1 MRVIPIHCC
10 MLLPCLCFHPAK
22 QDIPLGFVK
31 DAVDDMYFGCNE
43 TMVNVIDKYFERE
56 NTGMFAVIWK
66 KARNCAQR
74 NLDYKD
80 KDKDLTMDHMLA
92 ICAYTSSFEKLYEQ
106 FNDAVRTK
114 RSSYVTS
121 FPFHSLHFWLTSAVQ
136 ILSRNTKCLTTYRR
150 SNLIFTGHVNNI
162 IRYGFFASSSRK
174 PSLLHFGEKTCFKI
188 KTCSGAYLKKY
199 PQIKDYEE
207 EVLIPPYEIFKITE
221 KIQNIPTN
229 ENNYSWSHASKGAP
243 TTRGQY
249 EDPGGPP
256 TPLEMGK
263 DWTHKALRAQ
273 NPPKLPSCQEFSN
286 IAQMS
291 T

>member
-1 MRVIPIHCC
+1 
-10 MLLPCLCFHPAK
+10 
-22 QDIPLGFVK
+22 
-31 DAVDDMYFGCNE
+31 MYFGCNE

-92 ICAYTSSFEKLYEQ
+92 ICVYTSSFEKLYEQ
-106 FNDAVRTK
+106 FNNAVRTN

-150 SNLIFTGHVNNI
+150 SNFIFTGHVNDI
-162 IRYGFFASSSRK
+162 IRFGFFASCSRK

-199 PQIKDYEE
+199 PHLKDYEE

-229 ENNYSWSHASKGAP
+229 ENNCETEYVLESAGVHSNLNCLLVHWINDQWSS
-243 TTRGQY
+243 RSQ
-249 EDPGGPP
+249 
-256 TPLEMGK
+256 M
-263 DWTHKALRAQ
+263 
-273 NPPKLPSCQEFSN
+273 N
-286 IAQMS
+286 IELSLVQQKKNMRMILLKPMFIS
-291 T
+291 IHSVLL